1 MAQNDWIATLMY
13 NQPSSLEEVVA
24 NGLTPDNVNI
34 KSEDY
39 YKGLDE
45 VQKAFSKDGKF
56 DENAFN
62 NFYISA
68 VNMYNKFAEQDWT
81 NKLVDGLDK
90 DEFD

>member
-45 VQKAFSKDGKF
+45 GQKAFSKDGKF

-62 NFYISA
+62 NFYVSA

-81 NKLVDGLDK
+81 NKLVEGLDK